1 MVKFSEHFKPKCAIM
16 SLPIYKLHHL
26 CPSLYLCWALSPADW
41 FLPFLAPENQTNSCS
56 LPSNDTHNDVTTDNA
71 QHRSVPIDTFLDTD
85 FAKRAKKLTE
95 VDTNSEK
102 CKIIFCPTHLK
113 TYSLQYDH
121 TLLAVMPV
129 LCWSVDCQCA
139 PNEGK
144 VTMARSHVM
153 QCPLYMD
160 VDIGDIIPTIC
171 HSSDHYLEI
180 SDKTT

>member
-56 LPSNDTHNDVTTDNA
+56 LPGNDTHNDVTTDNA

-113 TYSLQYDH
+113 TYSLQYDNMTIH
-121 TLLAVMPV
+121 
-129 LCWSVDCQCA
+129 CWPWCQCCVDLLIVNVR
-139 PNEGK
+139 P
-144 VTMARSHVM
+144 MRARLRWPGPSVPCIWM
-153 QCPLYMD
+153 WIL
-160 VDIGDIIPTIC
+160 GT
-171 HSSDHYLEI
+171 
-180 SDKTT
+180 